1 MLLFSI
7 VIVVLVG
14 IATTVDGF
22 FMALP
27 REFHKVHPKL
37 IWVIVTSGVMTIAAS
52 FLVRTMPPVAGILLL
67 VAVSIFAL
75 IRAVSFFGLN
85 ASFRAYSRE
94 NGVYL
99 VPAGTA
105 LTWFAALLDMT
116 GVSVIVISAFLHS
129 IQYGPLTFLEEK
141 DYARFS
147 LVILAGGLF
156 VTIAFLLAMSSNKS
170 KVIEFERTERKKKLD
185 ELLVAR
191 KMQRS
196 ADAARSK

>member
-1 MLLFSI
+1 
-7 VIVVLVG
+7 
-14 IATTVDGF
+14 
-22 FMALP
+22 
-27 REFHKVHPKL
+27 
-37 IWVIVTSGVMTIAAS
+37 
-52 FLVRTMPPVAGILLL
+52 
-67 VAVSIFAL
+67 
-75 IRAVSFFGLN
+75 
-85 ASFRAYSRE
+85 
-94 NGVYL
+94 
-99 VPAGTA
+99 
-105 LTWFAALLDMT
+105 
-116 GVSVIVISAFLHS
+116 VSVIVISAFLHS